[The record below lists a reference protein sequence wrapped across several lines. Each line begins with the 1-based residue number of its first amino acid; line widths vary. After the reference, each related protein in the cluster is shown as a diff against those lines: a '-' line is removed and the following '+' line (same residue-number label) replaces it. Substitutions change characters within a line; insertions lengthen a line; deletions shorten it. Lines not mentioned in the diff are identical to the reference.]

1 MQEAYLYYL
10 QRKSSL
16 AEGGLFDGL
25 PADMLFKLI
34 RSNFNREIQ
43 VVDFFRKCE
52 PTFLS
57 HLIVYSRPYKAHAGE
72 MIYEMGDISDEITFI
87 IRGRVG
93 ISVFDLNA
101 GGRSGETKNRKNGL
115 KTSLGYSSTGGY
127 FGDLEYIKQSTRL
140 GRYHALEN
148 CTLLAISFEKVRE
161 AIEKNPGPGKF
172 FLEDLKRRY
181 VNFEMVSRECSSTV
195 VAPAPVSR
203 IRRSFLGIPMMPLSM
218 EKPFHPTMASDMIG
232 TNTETNPNST
242 FVPGGEKKVKRRS
255 ELMRKSII
263 ENIATSVIETLEH
276 FGHND
281 AYKAAA
287 AAAALPA
294 KRKEIWVDGNRN
306 DQASRK
312 GTGTRRFSAQAILG
326 IDDRSIR
333 YIMITRNK
341 QGASVLGEQSIQSLQ
356 SLYLLHPKD
365 LKKQFWD
372 GFMAVLIMYSVFTIP
387 MQIAFRT
394 YVLEESTWLLPLGL
408 VIDALFLTDIV
419 LNFNTAYYSDADDAY
434 VAVRCRIVVT
444 YLKSWFF
451 PDLLSSIPFGDILLH
466 FTSVSDGNT
475 LELCRLLRLL
485 RVVKLLRVVNFLK
498 LSYRTED
505 MLNISPAIL
514 GLITTLAQVIF
525 ISHLIC
531 CMWWGLCTK
540 MSPVAW
546 YDNIGGTAP
555 SLRDGHFHD
564 QYVTSLYW
572 TITTLSSVG
581 YGDIVPVNSSE
592 RVLSILIMI
601 MGATVFGFVVAN
613 VGTIVGNFDQIEARA
628 ADRLTQMIEYM
639 KEKNCANG
647 LIKEITGYFKKSIKH
662 NSSFNEGAILSRLP
676 VRIRIE
682 LSIIQ
687 NVSVMEKI
695 SLFRYI
701 KNTSLKI
708 FLLKILEPHFVDA
721 DDCILREGE
730 ESNKIIFLVDGKCC
744 VCKIL
749 QPSPNIGFVKPQL
762 SMMRMFSTI
771 NFENDKNNKNNN
783 TRPPRP
789 FSAQSKMKDKVE
801 IPQPISTLKSLSMKF
816 PIKSP
821 WNPTPSGERVGG
833 GGTKIGPTTVRV
845 PNSNNGVDD
854 ASRENGDFSL
864 TKMLSRIGSMR
875 QSQRSNR
882 DTKQWQTPE
891 ASARAQANWLKAKK
905 LIPKIAAIKRH
916 EKERVDKHGYAYLR
930 ANRPVDSIN
939 VMTQIRGHYERVLT
953 DVRPLG
959 TLQTGGFIG
968 HTAMMQ
974 SRPYASSVVVTEP
987 CHYFSLHKKD
997 LLALIESHPGI
1008 ALELQYALSMT
1019 ICEMKK
1025 KENFD
1030 HRKSVAKWFLDD
1042 VKVRFRSK
1050 KKEQLAKGKQPFSK
1064 LLLTLA
1070 ISAKAK
1076 EEEKKEEERKEK
1088 EKKAQERKK
1097 FDGISNRIGARKIQ
1111 NAVRSTF
1118 LSTRIA
1124 AVQPSESIGKKGINS
1139 ENGSQK
1145 RKNLGNFRITS
1156 PKDVS
1161 DSSKQP
1167 SYGKFLNNMRDLD
1180 PGTRNMKQILTDK
1193 IAKLDKLEEKFFA
1206 KMDEFGSDEE
1216 ESDLWHCVTGKGQN
1230 GADASGKSESDNF
1243 KIRRSL
1249 KKSFSMRFGKPR
1261 GSALIIL
1268 PSSSGTSDTATA
1280 VAKAAAIQ
1288 AAFLDPDCLPSES
1301 SSSNL
1306 VPSISAS
1313 GSIYHKGRKPR
1324 GSKVRP
1330 MGGSAGLPDSTA
1342 TMAVGGNG
1350 NSSDN
1355 GLLFGT
1361 NNDQN
1366 RRQDPD
1372 VLSSTS
1378 TSRITKMNSNNN
1390 RSSSGSGIP
1399 RGSRD
1404 SKHQHDEHAFITPKT
1419 SNSNETNEVITYDDS
1434 MKHNH
1439 DIDFDEIYKTD
1450 EITGE
1455 EIPNTNPLHLSQ
1467 KLSHKKSNATAVAV
1481 DDPLANSVIGPS
1493 SVIKDGT
1500 RKNTLIAQKSKE
1512 LGIRLAR
1519 IGRRKQGGGRKKV
1532 RTLKKHKSVSD
1543 LLDIYGCSDYKVQ
1556 AASAVAHPGLQF
1568 KPGVYV
1574 KCESGSFFA
1583 PQSAYATMH
1592 RRKSYP
1598 SRDSEMQARLVS
1610 EMDII

>member
-1 MQEAYLYYL
+1 
-10 QRKSSL
+10 
-16 AEGGLFDGL
+16 
-25 PADMLFKLI
+25 MLFKLI

-127 FGDLEYIKQSTRL
+127 FGDLEYVKQSTRL

-181 VNFEMVSRECSSTV
+181 DNFEMVSREYSSTV
-195 VAPAPVSR
+195 VAPVPVSR

-218 EKPFHPTMASDMIG
+218 EKPFHPTMASDIIG
-232 TNTETNPNST
+232 TNTDNNPNST
-242 FVPGGEKKVKRRS
+242 FIPGGEKKVKRRS

-263 ENIATSVIETLEH
+263 ENIATSVMETLEH

-294 KRKEIWVDGNRN
+294 KRKEIWVDGNRE

-326 IDDRSIR
+326 KDDRSIR
-333 YIMITRNK
+333 YIMITKNK
-341 QGASVLGEQSIQSLQ
+341 QGSSVLGEQSIHYLQ

-387 MQIAFRT
+387 MQIAFHT

-408 VIDALFLTDIV
+408 VIDALFLMDII
-419 LNFNTAYYSDADDAY
+419 LNFNTAYYSDSEDAY
-434 VAVRCRIVVT
+434 VAVRYRIVVT
-444 YLKSWFF
+444 YLKSWFLT
-451 PDLLSSIPFGDILLH
+451 DLISSIPFGDILLH
-466 FTSVSDGNT
+466 FTSVSDANT

-505 MLNISPAIL
+505 MLNVSPAIL
-514 GLITTLAQVIF
+514 GLCTTLAQVIF

-540 MSPVAW
+540 MSQVTW
-546 YDNIGGTAP
+546 YDDIGGNAP
-555 SLRDGHFHD
+555 SLRDAHFHD

-676 VRIRIE
+676 VRLRIE
-682 LSIIQ
+682 LSFIQ
-687 NVSVMEKI
+687 NASILEKI

-721 DDCILREGE
+721 DVCILREGE

-762 SMMRMFSTI
+762 SMMRMFSTK
-771 NFENDKNNKNNN
+771 NFETDKNNN

-789 FSAQSKMKDKVE
+789 FSAQSKVKEKDKLK
-801 IPQPISTLKSLSMKF
+801 IPQPLSALKSLSMRY
-816 PIKSP
+816 PIKNP
-821 WNPTPSGERVGG
+821 WNPTPSGERVA
-833 GGTKIGPTTVRV
+833 GTRIGPTTVRV
-845 PNSNNGVDD
+845 SNSNNGADD

-864 TKMLSRIGSMR
+864 TKMFSRIGSMR
-875 QSQRSNR
+875 QSHRSTR
-882 DTKQWQTPE
+882 DAKQWQTPE
-891 ASARAQANWLKAKK
+891 ASERAQANWLKAKK

-997 LLALIESHPGI
+997 LLALIESQPGI

-1030 HRKSVAKWFLDD
+1030 HKKSVAKWFLDD

-1070 ISAKAK
+1070 ISAKAR
-1076 EEEKKEEERKEK
+1076 EEEKKEERNEK
-1088 EKKAQERKK
+1088 EKKAQEGKK
-1097 FDGISNRIGARKIQ
+1097 FDGISNRIGVRKIQ
-1111 NAVRSTF
+1111 DAVRSTF
-1118 LSTRIA
+1118 LSSRVA
-1124 AVQPSESIGKKGINS
+1124 AVHPSELIGKKGINS

-1145 RKNLGNFRITS
+1145 RKNLGNFRITA

-1167 SYGKFLNNMRDLD
+1167 SYGKFLNNIRDLD
-1180 PGTRNMKQILTDK
+1180 PGTRNIKQILTDK

-1216 ESDLWHCVTGKGQN
+1216 ESDLWHCVTVKGQN
-1230 GADASGKSESDNF
+1230 GADAIGKGESDNF

-1261 GSALIIL
+1261 GIGLMIL
-1268 PSSSGTSDTATA
+1268 PSSSGTSDT
-1280 VAKAAAIQ
+1280 AKAAAIQ

-1306 VPSISAS
+1306 VPSITAS
-1313 GSIYHKGRKPR
+1313 GNTYHKGRKPR

-1330 MGGSAGLPDSTA
+1330 MGGSAGLPNSNITI
-1342 TMAVGGNG
+1342 AVGGNG

-1355 GLLFGT
+1355 GLLFGS

-1372 VLSSTS
+1372 ASSSTS
-1378 TSRITKMNSNNN
+1378 TSRIRKMNSNNN

-1399 RGSRD
+1399 RGSYD
-1404 SKHQHDEHAFITPKT
+1404 SKHQHDDHAFITPKT
-1419 SNSNETNEVITYDDS
+1419 SNSNELNEVITYDDS
-1434 MKHNH
+1434 MTHNH

-1455 EIPNTNPLHLSQ
+1455 EAPNSNPLHMSQ
-1467 KLSHKKSNATAVAV
+1467 KLFHKKSNATAVAV
-1481 DDPLANSVIGPS
+1481 ALDDPLATSIIGPS
-1493 SVIKDGT
+1493 SVIKDGGT

-1543 LLDIYGCSDYKVQ
+1543 LLDICGCSDYKVQ
-1556 AASAVAHPGLQF
+1556 AASAVAHPDLQF

-1598 SRDSEMQARLVS
+1598 SRDSEMQARLVP
-1610 EMDII
+1610 EIDII